1 MCLQTKDMLR
11 AQNLASHKTL
21 SDGFYLSCH
30 SSLPTIFELAIAVW
44 NSKGK
49 SLTLRSD
56 SQTQASR
63 VPFLWKTPG
72 HSPSER
78 GQNFLFCLR
87 SLACSLFHSDRV
99 DKDTTCPP
107 CVAELCWDDC
117 IVSAKPL
124 AERTVLSIIHIPP
137 WTFHW
142 SFQWWW
148 IYKSSLK
155 KTFLASFLLKQ
166 KIHKKPWKKQLKNNY
181 LCNAHRAIIHTTKS
195 LGSVILS
202 FSKESLN
209 WSIVSVKRHL

>member
-11 AQNLASHKTL
+11 AQNLASHESL

-56 SQTQASR
+56 SQTQVSR

-99 DKDTTCPP
+99 DMDTTCPP

-137 WTFHW
+137 RTFHW

-148 IYKSSLK
+148 IYKSSLN
-155 KTFLASFLLKQ
+155 Q
-166 KIHKKPWKKQLKNNY
+166 ERKP
-181 LCNAHRAIIHTTKS
+181 S
-195 LGSVILS
+195 
-202 FSKESLN
+202 
-209 WSIVSVKRHL
+209 